1 MSDIGAITGQN
12 AAASKA
18 TSAGIG
24 LAGTFDNFL
33 TLLTTQLKY
42 QDPLEPMNPNE
53 FTDLL
58 VKLTGV
64 EQSIATNLNLEKLI
78 TSFNTSNQLPS
89 LLTSARKSKHPAT
102 PVFFK
107 DGSAKWSYTML
118 SDAELTTL
126 KVLDESGA
134 AVYTTNGELASGTHD
149 FEWDGKD
156 NAGVPKPDGVYTIS
170 VSAIDSQGNEVG
182 SSTALIGVVNGVETF
197 SDQIVFDVGGIN
209 VPFESVTRVTLPD
222 DDEESI

>member
-53 FTDLL
+53 FTDSL

-78 TSFNTSNQLPS
+78 TSFNASE
-89 LLTSARKSKHPAT
+89 SAAVVTYIGKEIEAPGNASIL
-102 PVFFK
+102 K

-182 SSTALIGVVNGVETF
+182 TSTALIGVVNGVETF
-197 SDQIVFDVGGIN
+197 GDQIVFDVGGIN